1 MFGAWMSLR
10 ANARPLAGNSIDA
23 MTELLRRIAQRTDA
37 AAFHELYQS
46 YGPRVKAYL
55 RRRGADHSTAEDLA
69 QETLLAVWRRAAL
82 YVEEKGSVSTWIFT
96 IARNLWID
104 RLRKEVAWQEL
115 PKAHAEESSPEPLP
129 DAVVSENEV
138 SLRVRAALAQLP
150 AEQQR
155 VIELAYLE
163 GLSHGEIA
171 ARLALPLGTVKSR
184 VRIAYQ
190 RLRAAVEDL
199 K

>member
-1 MFGAWMSLR
+1 AGTMPQPRQDSPRGGRRKGVPAGRGPRRQRPDPSGRGPRILWAAVQGLAMFGAWMSLR

-82 YVEEKGSVSTWIFT
+82 
-96 IARNLWID
+96 
-104 RLRKEVAWQEL
+104 
-115 PKAHAEESSPEPLP
+115 
-129 DAVVSENEV
+129 
-138 SLRVRAALAQLP
+138 
-150 AEQQR
+150 
-155 VIELAYLE
+155 
-163 GLSHGEIA
+163 
-171 ARLALPLGTVKSR
+171 
-184 VRIAYQ
+184 
-190 RLRAAVEDL
+190 
-199 K
+199 